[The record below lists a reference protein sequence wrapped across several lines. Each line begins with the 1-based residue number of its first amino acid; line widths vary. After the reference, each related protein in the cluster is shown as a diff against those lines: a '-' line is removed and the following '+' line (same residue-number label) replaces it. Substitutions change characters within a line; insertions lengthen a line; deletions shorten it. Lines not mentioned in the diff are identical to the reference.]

1 MRCCLIYTNGAIR
14 HGLRIIFP
22 GKKGGVVAEEAE
34 TAGDKK
40 RKGTRNG

>member
-1 MRCCLIYTNGAIR
+1 MVYTNGAIR

-34 TAGDKK
+34 TADDKK